1 MHYKR
6 EGYMEVE
13 ILKGN
18 EFITFGTKVS
28 IYCELIL
35 E

>member
-1 MHYKR
+1 
-6 EGYMEVE
+6 MEVE

-18 EFITFGTKVS
+18 EFITFGTKVP

-35 E
+35 EWIII